1 MAKVTQVYRC
11 VECGWSTAKWV
22 GRCGECQLWGTVDE
36 AGASASRGS
45 AAVKPGPVTNAA
57 QPIGSVGLTA
67 ARSEPTLVP
76 EFDRALGGGL
86 VHGAVSLLAGEPGVG
101 KSTLLLDVAAK
112 WATHTGPALYL
123 TGEESAAQVRLRAER
138 TGAVAED
145 LYLAAENDV
154 AAALGHV
161 EAISPSLLIVDSVQ
175 TFSRSDVDGAPG
187 GVTQVRAVANAFI
200 RVAKERG
207 MATVLVGHVTK
218 EGSIAGPRV
227 LEHLVDVVLHFEG
240 ERHSQLRMVRA
251 IKNRYGPAD
260 EVGCF
265 DLSDAG
271 IASMTDPTGLFLSR
285 HTEAVPGTCITVT
298 VEGRRP
304 LLAEVQALVASST
317 LSSPRR
323 AVSGLDSARMAM
335 VIAVLGRRAGVP
347 LGPLDVY
354 ASTVGGARLSE
365 PSGDLALLLSLAS
378 AANDVPIS
386 PGTVAIGEV
395 GLAGEIRRVTGLGRR
410 LAEAERMGFTRAL
423 VPPDPGA
430 VPAQLNVIE
439 VATVGEALQHTIGT
453 RHAGPGRGQ

>member
-1 MAKVTQVYRC
+1 
-11 VECGWSTAKWV
+11 
-22 GRCGECQLWGTVDE
+22 
-36 AGASASRGS
+36 
-45 AAVKPGPVTNAA
+45 
-57 QPIGSVGLTA
+57 
-67 ARSEPTLVP
+67 
-76 EFDRALGGGL
+76 
-86 VHGAVSLLAGEPGVG
+86 
-101 KSTLLLDVAAK
+101 
-112 WATHTGPALYL
+112 
-123 TGEESAAQVRLRAER
+123 
-138 TGAVAED
+138 
-145 LYLAAENDV
+145 
-154 AAALGHV
+154 
-161 EAISPSLLIVDSVQ
+161 
-175 TFSRSDVDGAPG
+175 
-187 GVTQVRAVANAFI
+187 
-200 RVAKERG
+200 
-207 MATVLVGHVTK
+207 
-218 EGSIAGPRV
+218 
-227 LEHLVDVVLHFEG
+227 
-240 ERHSQLRMVRA
+240 
-251 IKNRYGPAD
+251 
-260 EVGCF
+260 
-265 DLSDAG
+265 
-271 IASMTDPTGLFLSR
+271 MTDPTGLFLSR

-335 VIAVLGRRAGVP
+335 VIAVLARRAGVP

-423 VPPDPGA
+423 VPPDPCA
-430 VPAQLNVIE
+430 VPTQLNVIE